1 MKDTELDAAGIS
13 DQADRDAYRK
23 ASDLLRAQAR
33 TRGSGTAIRFMFPPS
48 NRPYFEVL
56 FAFITYVDD
65 IVDVREHS
73 KEIRDRRLAEWE
85 SAFSAAVKDEPL
97 TEASSVDEEADNAI
111 ARAFVH
117 LMRTWDLPLDEVPR
131 WVQGQR
137 NTLTATEYRTRA
149 ELQEFIDTVTL
160 MPAMW
165 ANRLLGNESEEAAAL
180 CRHATTSFQMIDFL
194 WDLREDLELGCLY
207 LPLDSL
213 AAAGFTRA
221 ELEARLRGGRFH
233 PALRELLATEVRRIR
248 KSFDLA
254 RSWPDLLPVASR
266 TFIEWEFALN
276 ELRLV
281 ALEQDPVAHL
291 APGYRT
297 PASFKARALGR
308 TYHDIARAALGRKGY
323 QW

>member
-1 MKDTELDAAGIS
+1 MKDTELDAAGIRHPL
-13 DQADRDAYRK
+13 DRDAYRK
-23 ASDLLRAQAR
+23 ASELLRRQAR

-73 KEIRDRRLAEWE
+73 TEIRARRLAEWE
-85 SAFSAAVKDEPL
+85 AAFSAAVKEELPA
-97 TEASSVDEEADNAI
+97 TASSRDEESDNAI

-137 NTLTATEYRTRA
+137 DTLTVTEYRTRG
-149 ELQEFIDTVTL
+149 ELQRFIDTVTL
-160 MPAMW
+160 MPAVW
-165 ANRLLGNESEEAAAL
+165 ANRLLGNESEEAAEL
-180 CRHATTSFQMIDFL
+180 CRGATTSFQMIDFL

-207 LPLDSL
+207 LPVESL
-213 AAAGFTRA
+213 TAAGLSRA
-221 ELEARLRGGRFH
+221 ELEARLRGGR
-233 PALRELLATEVRRIR
+233 PGQALRDLLATEVRRVR
-248 KSFDLA
+248 EGFDRA
-254 RSWPDLLPVASR
+254 RPWPALLPVTSR

-281 ALEQDPVAHL
+281 ALERDPVAHL
-291 APGYRT
+291 EPGYRA
-297 PASFKARALGR
+297 PASFKASALAR
-308 TYHDIARAALGRKGY
+308 TYRDITKAALERKGY